1 MSSVTYQKGEQN
13 FRRLFGDEVV
23 DQVLK
28 NVTEFDKEMHR
39 LLFEY
44 CFGEIW
50 SREGLSLKQRR
61 LNTLC
66 MMAAMNRSWEFE
78 VHFRGA
84 VRDGV
89 PLEELRE
96 TLLQIAV
103 YAGIP
108 AGLEAFRIA
117 NRVLKEEGLQE

>member
-1 MSSVTYQKGEQN
+1 MSSVMYQKGEQN

-23 DQVLK
+23 DQALK
-28 NVTEFDKEMHR
+28 NVTEFDREMHR

-44 CFGEIW
+44 CFGELW
-50 SREGLSLKQRR
+50 SREGLSWKQRR

-84 VRDGV
+84 VRDGS
-89 PLEELRE
+89 
-96 TLLQIAV
+96 
-103 YAGIP
+103 
-108 AGLEAFRIA
+108 AFGRIA
-117 NRVLKEEGLQE
+117 GNAASNCRLCRNSCWPGGISHRQ